1 MRVSSTGLP
10 FLLPPEAGLV
20 SPSAGVSLW
29 LLSLGAVDAQKGLP
43 RWHSS
48 SSSSSAAAVCS
59 VQGSGARAIPPRD
72 GLRALKLVFIPRPD
86 RLSPN
91 LFLFSFSSGATGF
104 FFPPN
109 QSDRERVA
117 RGERCPCLRKD
128 WKGRKGC
135 LLGSWPGQPAGWRWS
150 SCILDASL
158 FRLCAFHTHTHTQ
171 PFTAVLTHPSFM
183 LPLVGPACQCPH
195 PLRSLFLLLPC
206 LALALTLGITHSLSV
221 HNSSSELAHGHT
233 HSYCSGTWFP
243 CKLPAMHAQCPCHY
257 THAHLHTHT
266 PRELFIPCLYPSS

>member
-29 LLSLGAVDAQKGLP
+29 LLSPGAVDAQKGLP
-43 RWHSS
+43 RWHS

-158 FRLCAFHTHTHTQ
+158 FRLCAFHTHTHT
-171 PFTAVLTHPSFM
+171 
-183 LPLVGPACQCPH
+183 
-195 PLRSLFLLLPC
+195 
-206 LALALTLGITHSLSV
+206 ALHS
-221 HNSSSELAHGHT
+221 
-233 HSYCSGTWFP
+233 CS
-243 CKLPAMHAQCPCHY
+243 
-257 THAHLHTHT
+257 HT
-266 PRELFIPCLYPSS
+266 PLFHAPPGRSCLPVPPPPPVPVPAAPLPGSGSHTGNHSFPLCA